1 MSFSTNINRRRFVQA
16 ASTALAAG
24 ALPSIASNT
33 ASAQTSGELRVLV
46 YGGDT
51 GKAMIEAY
59 VKPFEAETGIKVTP
73 ITDQGDRASIE
84 MMVAQNNVT
93 VDVVTANQGS
103 SF

>member
-51 GKAMIEAY
+51 
-59 VKPFEAETGIKVTP
+59 
-73 ITDQGDRASIE
+73 
-84 MMVAQNNVT
+84 
-93 VDVVTANQGS
+93 
-103 SF
+103 